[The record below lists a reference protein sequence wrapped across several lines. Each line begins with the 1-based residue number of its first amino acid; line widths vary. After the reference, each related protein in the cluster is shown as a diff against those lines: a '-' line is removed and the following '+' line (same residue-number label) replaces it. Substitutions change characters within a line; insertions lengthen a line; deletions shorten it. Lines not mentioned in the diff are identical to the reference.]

1 MIAIDKPLTR
11 AWQDHVERSLDGF
24 QLPHSPLNRVS
35 SSRISAEDGWLLTGI
50 GANYLYGAL
59 ANDVDSQVTGVL
71 AGKAALYSVVVS
83 QLVLKSLT
91 GRLRPV
97 DSLSTESSGGG
108 RTTNPWDFGHI
119 HSPHLG
125 SGGPA
130 SSMPSFHFTMF
141 FAVATVYSEAH
152 GGALWPYG
160 VAALGLASN
169 VRGHHHWVSDMAAGA
184 LVGTAIGRV
193 VTDGR
198 FDGSGRL
205 TVTPTLPSGALGI
218 GVRYAF

>member
-1 MIAIDKPLTR
+1 
-11 AWQDHVERSLDGF
+11 
-24 QLPHSPLNRVS
+24 
-35 SSRISAEDGWLLTGI
+35 
-50 GANYLYGAL
+50 
-59 ANDVDSQVTGVL
+59 
-71 AGKAALYSVVVS
+71 
-83 QLVLKSLT
+83 
-91 GRLRPV
+91 
-97 DSLSTESSGGG
+97 
-108 RTTNPWDFGHI
+108 
-119 HSPHLG
+119 
-125 SGGPA
+125 
-130 SSMPSFHFTMF
+130 MPSFHFTMF